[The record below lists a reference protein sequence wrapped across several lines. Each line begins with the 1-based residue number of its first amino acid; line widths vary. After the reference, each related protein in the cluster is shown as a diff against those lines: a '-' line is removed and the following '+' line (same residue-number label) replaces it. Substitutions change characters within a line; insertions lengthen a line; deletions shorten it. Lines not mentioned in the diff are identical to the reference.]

1 MSSTAARESS
11 SNFQEKVL
19 AARGGPLAAEG
30 IEVLQVN
37 LGFRCNMACKHCHVE
52 AGPARGELMG
62 EETAE
67 RVISVLAHSDIPAL
81 DLTGGAP
88 ELNPQF
94 RMLVAEARRLEKR
107 VIARSNLT
115 IFFEEGMEDLPEFY
129 AEHGVEVVAS
139 LPYYMESG
147 VDRVRGEG
155 TFRKSIEALR
165 KLNSL
170 GFGADE
176 GGMLLN
182 LVYNPPGAF
191 LPPAQET
198 LEGEYKR
205 ELGEK
210 FGISFSRLFTFTN
223 MHIGRFRAFLA
234 ASGNLKTY
242 TDKLV
247 AAFNPATL
255 DGLMCRHLLSVGWD
269 GSLYDCDFNL
279 VLDLKV
285 AEGCPENIGDF
296 DLRRL
301 SSRRIAVGDHCFG
314 CTAGQGST

>member
-223 MHIGRFRAFLA
+223 MHIGRFREFLA
-234 ASGNLKTY
+234 ASGYLKPY

-247 AAFNPATL
+247 SAFNPATL

-279 VLDLKV
+279 VLGLKV

>member
-94 RMLVAEARRLEKR
+94 SMLVAEARRLEKR

-210 FGISFSRLFTFTN
+210 FGISFSRLFT
-223 MHIGRFRAFLA
+223 
-234 ASGNLKTY
+234 
-242 TDKLV
+242 
-247 AAFNPATL
+247 L

-279 VLDLKV
+279 VLGLKV

>member
-1 MSSTAARESS
+1 
-11 SNFQEKVL
+11 
-19 AARGGPLAAEG
+19 
-30 IEVLQVN
+30 
-37 LGFRCNMACKHCHVE
+37 
-52 AGPARGELMG
+52 
-62 EETAE
+62 
-67 RVISVLAHSDIPAL
+67 
-81 DLTGGAP
+81 
-88 ELNPQF
+88 
-94 RMLVAEARRLEKR
+94 MLVAEARRLEKR

-223 MHIGRFRAFLA
+223 MHIGRFREFLA
-234 ASGNLKTY
+234 ASGYLKPY

-247 AAFNPATL
+247 SAFNPATL

-279 VLDLKV
+279 VLGLKV

-296 DLRRL
+296 DLPKL